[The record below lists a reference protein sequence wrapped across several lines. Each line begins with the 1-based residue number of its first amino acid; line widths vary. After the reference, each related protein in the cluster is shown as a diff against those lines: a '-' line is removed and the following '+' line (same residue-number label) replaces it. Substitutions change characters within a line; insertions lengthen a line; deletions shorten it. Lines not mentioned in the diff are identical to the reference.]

1 MGGHQKKQEANNMK
15 EDKNDEWIV
24 CGCGH
29 VLSNTHYQWH
39 IRQFGEIYGCG
50 CRKCDDCD
58 KLCNDG
64 VDIDVSDDMSPMEV
78 YKCRDCETK
87 PDEIP
92 EVWILSDREVVT
104 LQLVAHN
111 LQVDFNPR
119 NTNECEIK
127 LICQVGLAHHIGG
140 GIPEVLTGILKGMF
154 GNDTLDAVE
163 AENTF
168 RYGMDLVT
176 TNDYTH
182 FPPTHDRSY

>member
-1 MGGHQKKQEANNMK
+1 MGKKLGNAN
-15 EDKNDEWIV
+15 EII
-24 CGCGH
+24 CGCGR
-29 VLSNTHYQWH
+29 VYTLWQYNWH
-39 IRQFGEIYGCG
+39 IKMYGEINPCG
-50 CRKCDDCD
+50 CRKCDTCD
-58 KLCNDG
+58 KLCDDG

-78 YKCRDCETK
+78 YKCRECETK

-111 LQVDFNPR
+111 LQVNFDPR
-119 NTNECEIK
+119 HTTDCEIK
-127 LICQVGLAHHIGG
+127 LICEVGLAHHIGG
-140 GIPEVLTGILKGMF
+140 GIPEVLKGILKGMF
-154 GNDTLDAVE
+154 GNGVLDAVE
-163 AENTF
+163 AELHF

>member
-1 MGGHQKKQEANNMK
+1 MK

-29 VLSNTHYQWH
+29 VLTKAHYQWH
-39 IRQFGEIYGCG
+39 IRQFGEMMPCG
-50 CRKCDDCD
+50 CRECDYCD
-58 KLCNDG
+58 KYCNDG
-64 VDIDVSDDMSPMEV
+64 EDVDVSDDMSPMEA
-78 YKCRDCETK
+78 YKCRECWVGWKAD
-87 PDEIP
+87 
-92 EVWILSDREVVT
+92 EVWIMSNREVVT

-111 LQVDFNPR
+111 LQVDFDPHH
-119 NTNECEIK
+119 THECEIK

-154 GNDTLDAVE
+154 GNGVLDAVE
-163 AENTF
+163 AELHF